1 MEVEVDGDES
11 PVPPKV
17 RFIRDTGEVEPAA
30 VAPLAHAS
38 SADNQARKPLIT
50 YYAHA

>member
-17 RFIRDTGEVEPAA
+17 RFIRDRDTGEVEPAA
-30 VAPLAHAS
+30 VA
-38 SADNQARKPLIT
+38 R
-50 YYAHA
+50 